1 MSKKKFSVSPLL
13 IEASSIVDTFEK
25 ESKPHPKPKRKNT
38 IEAFTKKTLQQEPSE
53 SPMGSQGDSNE
64 FPMGSQHDSNG
75 VSTGFQRDSK
85 GISRV
90 FQGDSNGFP
99 DSKGI
104 PTPFQGYSKG
114 IPRGS
119 QQHFEKIILSAKQ
132 SIVYN
137 FLIENQIQ
145 GIFNKPFIEKN
156 TGVSYGTISDI
167 IRKFKK
173 LKILQITYNKFAK
186 VYHYQINVNIK
197 VDMPDFFSK
206 INKRNPQGDSNG
218 IPTPFQ
224 GDSNGIPT
232 PFQGDSNGIPT
243 PFQGDSKSYC
253 SSSYIKTTTTNEN
266 NKINLILSENSE
278 MGYWRQK
285 QITSK
290 QISKWMEIADCDID
304 MIIQYLCYC
313 RFEMVDLDL
322 EKSKPIKNVFNWF
335 FKILEKTGGY
345 PKPKGYKSFQD
356 KKIAI
361 ERELIEKQEN
371 EALELK
377 KLYQR
382 KIEAEQD
389 KKFWSMMSEPE
400 GKLYKKC
407 FEELN
412 NFQKKKNK
420 GKAFEMSMKDIFK
433 KL

>member
-1 MSKKKFSVSPLL
+1 
-13 IEASSIVDTFEK
+13 
-25 ESKPHPKPKRKNT
+25 
-38 IEAFTKKTLQQEPSE
+38 
-53 SPMGSQGDSNE
+53 MGSQGVPNMI
-64 FPMGSQHDSNG
+64 P
-75 VSTGFQRDSK
+75 TGFQRGFNGIPTGFQGDSK
-85 GISRV
+85 GIP
-90 FQGDSNGFP
+90 DSN
-99 DSKGI
+99 GI
-104 PTPFQGYSKG
+104 PTPFQGDSNG

-173 LKILQITYNKFAK
+173 LKILTITYNKFAK
-186 VYHYQINVNIK
+186 VYHYQINVKIK
-197 VDMPDFFSK
+197 VDMPNFFSK

-218 IPTPFQ
+218 IPM
-224 GDSNGIPT
+224 

-266 NKINLILSENSE
+266 NKIDLILSENSE

-290 QISKWMEIADCDID
+290 QISKWMEIADCDVD

-313 RFEMVDLDL
+313 RFEMIDLDL

-361 ERELIEKQEN
+361 ERKLIEKQEN

-412 NFQKKKNK
+412 DFQKKRNT